1 MITLSVTP
9 EEIDRCYAFAKK
21 IIEGGNQFNRFNQN
35 IKTQINRTY
44 IGKLAEYVFL
54 HYLHSQGVKYAEGD
68 MFEVFEGQENAD
80 TYDFVLPSGQSID
93 IKTASLPFHSRIMAP
108 MSQFHLKKDFYVGI
122 KLNFTMEKDEI
133 IPSKISSCILHGY
146 ADRAYLEALPVQNF
160 GEGDCKA
167 VPLNKLQPINFLI
180 DMYKA

>member
-35 IKTQINRTY
+35 TSTQINRTY

-54 HYLHSQGVKYAEGD
+54 HYLHSQMIEYAEGD

-80 TYDFVLPSGQSID
+80 TCDFLLPNGQSID

-122 KLNFTMEKDEI
+122 KLNFATEKDEI
-133 IPSKISSCILHGY
+133 IPSKISSCILYGY
-146 ADRAYLEALPVQNF
+146 ADRAYMEARPVQNF

-167 VPLNKLQPINFLI
+167 VSLNKLLPIERLI
-180 DMYKA
+180 KGYKA